1 MRRMLGLRGTL
12 LAGAALASAT
22 AGMAFA
28 QDLGGVDFSDHQIL
42 LDQQSV
48 STLTL
53 AETDAPIISPMAPPG
68 ESPAPV
74 RLELELAAGVG
85 DSTVDI
91 AFAQRATLGAN
102 GAGEIERRGAG
113 SELRLGHGIVERRDT
128 GSGDSV
134 YMFVASDDEA
144 LTWQPGARERGRAV
158 ALQDQVKVGD
168 VSAGVTMERN
178 GVQASLAYVEREADT
193 RVGVQSFSQD
203 ESFTGVT
210 VTVRR

>member
-1 MRRMLGLRGTL
+1 MRRMLGLRS
-12 LAGAALASAT
+12 LAGAALAYAT
-22 AGMAFA
+22 AGLAFA
-28 QDLGGVDFSDHQIL
+28 QDLSGVDFSDNRLL
-42 LDQQSV
+42 LDQQSA

-53 AETDAPIISPMAPPG
+53 ADADAPIISPMAPPG

-85 DSTVDI
+85 DSSMDI
-91 AFAQRATLGAN
+91 AIAQRATLGAN
-102 GAGEIERRGAG
+102 SAGEIERRGAG
-113 SELRLGHGIVERRDT
+113 SELRFGQGIVERRDT

-144 LTWQPGARERGRAV
+144 LTWQPGARARGRTV

-193 RVGVQSFSQD
+193 RVGAQSFSQD